1 MQRVKINSD
10 RLLND
15 LYELRKIGGRGK
27 GVVRPAFSEA
37 DMKARSWL
45 KQRFEDA
52 HLDTKIDGVGN
63 VLGRSKKL
71 GPTILLGSHSDT
83 QPEGGWLDG
92 ALGVIYG
99 LEAARALHENSETN
113 HLSVDV
119 VSWQDEESNFLSC
132 LGSRS
137 WCRTLNPELEKQATS
152 REGERLDD
160 ALRRVGL
167 DSTPRLEIE
176 EGRYLGYLEAHIEQ
190 GCYLEEANE
199 KIGIVTAIVGIRGLI
214 ISFKGEQNH
223 AGTTTMKRRKDA
235 ATAMFET
242 AYRIN
247 TQFPPLARETTV
259 WTLGNATV
267 EPGASSIVPGAA
279 ELTLQFR
286 DQDEGVLDALEHE
299 VKKIVED
306 IRSRGE
312 ILIDVRPGREV
323 IRPSR
328 MDKNFQIHLEKSAEE
343 ITPNAWRYMPS
354 AAGHDP
360 MVIHEKIPCAMLFIP
375 SIKGISHNFD
385 EDSHE
390 EDIILGCEV
399 LTSAAASILLS
410 N

>member
-1 MQRVKINSD
+1 
-10 RLLND
+10 
-15 LYELRKIGGRGK
+15 
-27 GVVRPAFSEA
+27 
-37 DMKARSWL
+37 
-45 KQRFEDA
+45 
-52 HLDTKIDGVGN
+52 
-63 VLGRSKKL
+63 
-71 GPTILLGSHSDT
+71 
-83 QPEGGWLDG
+83 
-92 ALGVIYG
+92 
-99 LEAARALHENSETN
+99 
-113 HLSVDV
+113 
-119 VSWQDEESNFLSC
+119 
-132 LGSRS
+132 
-137 WCRTLNPELEKQATS
+137 
-152 REGERLDD
+152 
-160 ALRRVGL
+160 
-167 DSTPRLEIE
+167 
-176 EGRYLGYLEAHIEQ
+176 
-190 GCYLEEANE
+190 
-199 KIGIVTAIVGIRGLI
+199 
-214 ISFKGEQNH
+214 
-223 AGTTTMKRRKDA
+223 MKRRKDA

-328 MDKNFQIHLEKSAEE
+328 MDKNFQTHLEKSAQE

-399 LTSAAASILLS
+399 LTSAVASILLS

>member
-15 LYELRKIGGRGK
+15 LYELRKIGGRDK

-137 WCRTLNPELEKQATS
+137 WCGTLNSELEKQATS

-167 DSTPRLEIE
+167 DNTPRLEIE
-176 EGRYLGYLEAHIEQ
+176 ESRYLGYLEAHIEQ

-247 TQFPPLARETTV
+247 TQFPRLARETTV
-259 WTLGNATV
+259 WTLGNAVV

-286 DQDEGVLDALEHE
+286 DQDESILDALEQE

-312 ILIDVRPGREV
+312 ILVDVRPGREV
-323 IRPSR
+323 IQPSR
-328 MDKNFQIHLEKSAEE
+328 MDKDFQIHLEKSAEE

-390 EDIILGCEV
+390 EDIILGCKV
-399 LTSAAASILLS
+399 LTSAVASILLS

>member
-15 LYELRKIGGRGK
+15 LYELRKIGGRCK

-83 QPEGGWLDG
+83 QPEGCWLDG

-137 WCRTLNPELEKQATS
+137 WCGTLNPELEKQAAS

-259 WTLGNATV
+259 RTLGKATV
-267 EPGASSIVPGAA
+267 EPGASSSVPGAA

-328 MDKNFQIHLEKSAEE
+328 MDKNFQTHLEKSAQE

-399 LTSAAASILLS
+399 LTSAVASILLS

>member
-1 MQRVKINSD
+1 MQKVKINSD

-15 LYELRKIGGRGK
+15 LYELRKIGGTGK

-137 WCRTLNPELEKQATS
+137 WCGTLNSELEKQATS

-167 DSTPRLEIE
+167 DNTPRLEIE
-176 EGRYLGYLEAHIEQ
+176 ESRYLGYLEAHIEQ
-190 GCYLEEANE
+190 GCYLEEASE

-247 TQFPPLARETTV
+247 TQFPRLARETTV
-259 WTLGNATV
+259 WTLGNAVV

-286 DQDEGVLDALEHE
+286 DQDESILDALEQE

-312 ILIDVRPGREV
+312 ILVDVRPGREV
-323 IRPSR
+323 IRPSK

-375 SIKGISHNFD
+375 SIKGISHNFN

-399 LTSAAASILLS
+399 LTSAVASILLS

>member
-1 MQRVKINSD
+1 M
-10 RLLND
+10 
-15 LYELRKIGGRGK
+15 
-27 GVVRPAFSEA
+27 
-37 DMKARSWL
+37 
-45 KQRFEDA
+45 
-52 HLDTKIDGVGN
+52 
-63 VLGRSKKL
+63 GRSKKL

-137 WCRTLNPELEKQATS
+137 WCGTLNPELEKQATS

-167 DSTPRLEIE
+167 HSTPRLEIE

-286 DQDEGVLDALEHE
+286 DQDEGVLDALEQE

-312 ILIDVRPGREV
+312 ILVDVRPGREV

-328 MDKNFQIHLEKSAEE
+328 MDKSF
-343 ITPNAWRYMPS
+343 
-354 AAGHDP
+354 
-360 MVIHEKIPCAMLFIP
+360 
-375 SIKGISHNFD
+375 
-385 EDSHE
+385 
-390 EDIILGCEV
+390 
-399 LTSAAASILLS
+399 
-410 N
+410 

>member
-1 MQRVKINSD
+1 M
-10 RLLND
+10 
-15 LYELRKIGGRGK
+15 
-27 GVVRPAFSEA
+27 
-37 DMKARSWL
+37 
-45 KQRFEDA
+45 
-52 HLDTKIDGVGN
+52 
-63 VLGRSKKL
+63 GRSKKL

-137 WCRTLNPELEKQATS
+137 WCGTLNPELEKQATS

-312 ILIDVRPGREV
+312 ILIDGRPGREV

-328 MDKNFQIHLEKSAEE
+328 MDKNFQTHLEKSAQE

-399 LTSAAASILLS
+399 LTSAVASILLS

>member
-1 MQRVKINSD
+1 M
-10 RLLND
+10 
-15 LYELRKIGGRGK
+15 
-27 GVVRPAFSEA
+27 
-37 DMKARSWL
+37 
-45 KQRFEDA
+45 
-52 HLDTKIDGVGN
+52 
-63 VLGRSKKL
+63 
-71 GPTILLGSHSDT
+71 
-83 QPEGGWLDG
+83 
-92 ALGVIYG
+92 
-99 LEAARALHENSETN
+99 
-113 HLSVDV
+113 
-119 VSWQDEESNFLSC
+119 
-132 LGSRS
+132 
-137 WCRTLNPELEKQATS
+137 EKQATS

-167 DSTPRLEIE
+167 DNTPRLEIE
-176 EGRYLGYLEAHIEQ
+176 ESRYLGYLEAHIEQ

-247 TQFPPLARETTV
+247 TQFPRLARETTV
-259 WTLGNATV
+259 WTLGNAVV

-286 DQDEGVLDALEHE
+286 DQDESILDALEQE

-312 ILIDVRPGREV
+312 ILVDVRPGREV

-399 LTSAAASILLS
+399 LTSAVASILLS